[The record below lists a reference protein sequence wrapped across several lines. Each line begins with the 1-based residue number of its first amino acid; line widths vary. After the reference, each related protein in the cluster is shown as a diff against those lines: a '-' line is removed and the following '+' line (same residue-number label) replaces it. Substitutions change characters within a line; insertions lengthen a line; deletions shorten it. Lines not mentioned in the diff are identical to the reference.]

1 MMSNAVARR
10 LLLLTSALCLLAPP
24 LQAQPQPDVSAD
36 LRMMADSA
44 AYRQTAEVF
53 VARAMAGDLD
63 ATQKMLSAQMVDRSG
78 TDAIRRA
85 LEQQILPFFVQGAQ
99 VGRSVTVA
107 RTTDAGGNSGY
118 AFYMWLSPRGGGE
131 AHPFTVYVVE
141 EKGRRVV
148 ANVLPGRRVPG
159 RHV

>member
-1 MMSNAVARR
+1 MSNAVAR
-10 LLLLTSALCLLAPP
+10 LLILTSALWLLAPP
-24 LQAQPQPDVSAD
+24 VVAQPAQPDVSAD

-44 AYRQTAEVF
+44 AYRQTAEAF
-53 VARAMAGDLD
+53 VARAMAGDLE

-78 TDAIRRA
+78 TDAVRRA

-99 VGRSVTVA
+99 LGRSVTVA
-107 RTTDAGGNSGY
+107 RTSDAGGNSGY
-118 AFYMWLSPRGGGE
+118 AFYMWLAPRGGGE
-131 AHPFTVYVVE
+131 ASPFTVYVVE

>member
-1 MMSNAVARR
+1 MSNAVAR
-10 LLLLTSALCLLAPP
+10 LLILTSALWLLAPP
-24 LQAQPQPDVSAD
+24 VVARPAQPDVSAD

-44 AYRQTAEVF
+44 AYRQTAEAF
-53 VARAMAGDLD
+53 VARAMAGDLE

-78 TDAIRRA
+78 SDAIRRA

-99 VGRSVTVA
+99 LGRSVTVA
-107 RTTDAGGNSGY
+107 RTSDAGGNSGY
-118 AFYMWLSPRGGGE
+118 AFYMWLAPRGGGE
-131 AHPFTVYVVE
+131 ASPFTVYVVE